1 MDTKQLAAKA
11 ANAISDLVLEDEY
24 TVDIDQVVGGLDDDG
39 KFTMEKLLTIN
50 TKLVYEVTVTAKV
63 VNLDDE

>member
-50 TKLVYEVTVTAKV
+50 TKLVYTVTVTAKV

>member
-1 MDTKQLAAKA
+1 MDTKQLAAQA

-50 TKLVYEVTVTAKV
+50 TKLVYTVTVTAKV

>member
-1 MDTKQLAAKA
+1 MDTKQLAAQA

>member
-11 ANAISDLVLEDEY
+11 ANAISDLVLEDDF
-24 TVDIDQVVGGLDDDG
+24 TVDIEAVVGGPGDDG
-39 KFTMEKLLTIN
+39 KFTMEKFLSVN

>member
-39 KFTMEKLLTIN
+39 KFTMEKLLTVN
-50 TKLVYEVTVTAKV
+50 TKLVYTVTVTAKV

>member
-1 MDTKQLAAKA
+1 MDTKQFAAKA

-24 TVDIDQVVGGLDDDG
+24 TVDIDQVVGGPGDDG

-50 TKLVYEVTVTAKV
+50 TKLVYTVTVTAKV

>member
-11 ANAISDLVLEDEY
+11 ANAISDLVLEDDY
-24 TVDIDQVVGGLDDDG
+24 TVDIDQVCGEGADG

-50 TKLVYEVTVTAKV
+50 TKLVYEVTVTARV

>member
-39 KFTMEKLLTIN
+39 KFTMEKLLTVN
-50 TKLVYEVTVTAKV
+50 TKLVYEVTVIAKV

>member
-11 ANAISDLVLEDEY
+11 ANAISDLVLEDEDI
-24 TVDIDQVVGGLDDDG
+24 VDIYQVVGGPGDDG
-39 KFTMEKLLTIN
+39 KFTMEKFLSVN
-50 TKLVYEVTVTAKV
+50 TKLVYTVTVTAKV